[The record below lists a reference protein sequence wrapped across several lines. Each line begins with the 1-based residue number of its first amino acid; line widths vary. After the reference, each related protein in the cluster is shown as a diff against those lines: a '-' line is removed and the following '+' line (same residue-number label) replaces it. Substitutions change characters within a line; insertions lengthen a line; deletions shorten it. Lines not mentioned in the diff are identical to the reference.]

1 MPGRRA
7 CERFQKMSAPAGFA
21 RQVQNL
27 PTPIHKETL
36 LNTMHKSLL
45 GTVLALVTAWAQAQP
60 APARLQWLGQS
71 AFRITSPAGKVIVT
85 DPWLKA
91 NPLTPPE
98 FKNLEALGKID
109 VLLVSHGHTDHVA
122 DAPELSRLNNVPL
135 YGPGDM
141 NANMVALGI
150 LPPQLAPRFNKSG
163 TVEPAPGIKVT
174 AVRAEHSSPLVWRNA
189 ATGKDESHAG
199 GEPLGFIIELE
210 DGYRIWHM
218 GDTGLFGDMR
228 FIADYYKPDLVL
240 MPIGGNFTMG
250 PQEAAYAARELIRVP
265 QVVPMHYGANPLAKG
280 TPEQFLAF
288 MKDSGIQVHV
298 LKPGAT
304 LSITTRRQP

>member
-1 MPGRRA
+1 MDWA
-7 CERFQKMSAPAGFA
+7 TQQWVNK
-21 RQVQNL
+21 VQNAAAL
-27 PTPIHKETL
+27 TVKTL
-36 LNTMHKSLL
+36 MKTIRNRIFAASL
-45 GTVLALVTAWAQAQP
+45 VLMATWAAAQQAVP
-60 APARLQWLGQS
+60 KVQWLGQS
-71 AFRITSPAGKVIVT
+71 AFRITTPAGKVIVT

-122 DAPELSRLNNVPL
+122 DAPELAKLNNVPL

-163 TVEPAPGIKVT
+163 TVEPTAGVKVT

-189 ATGKDESHAG
+189 ITGKDESHAG

-210 DGYRIWHM
+210 DGYKIWHM
-218 GDTGLFGDMR
+218 GDTGLFGDMK

-250 PQEAAYAARELIRVP
+250 PKEAAYAARELIHAP
-265 QVVPMHYGANPLAKG
+265 QVIPMHYGANPLAKG
-280 TPEQFLAF
+280 RPEQFLAF
-288 MKDSGIQVHV
+288 MKDSGIQVNV
-298 LKPGAT
+298 LKPGET
-304 LSITTRRQP
+304 LTTTTRRQP

>member
-1 MPGRRA
+1 MKQMRKVLLVAAFALLAAGVA
-7 CERFQKMSAPAGFA
+7 AEPAST
-21 RQVQNL
+21 RV
-27 PTPIHKETL
+27 
-36 LNTMHKSLL
+36 
-45 GTVLALVTAWAQAQP
+45 
-60 APARLQWLGQS
+60 QWLGQS
-71 AFRITSPAGKVIVT
+71 AFRITTPGGKVIVT

-98 FKNLEALGKID
+98 FKSLEALGTVD

-122 DAPELSRLNNVPL
+122 DAPELAKLNNVPL

-163 TVEPAPGIKVT
+163 TVEPTPGVKVT

-189 ATGKDESHAG
+189 TTGKDESHAG

-210 DGYRIWHM
+210 DGFRIWHM
-218 GDTGLFGDMR
+218 GDTGLFGDMK

-250 PQEAAYAARELIRVP
+250 PKEAAYAARELIRVP
-265 QVVPMHYGANPLAKG
+265 QVIPMHYGANPLAKG
-280 TPEQFLAF
+280 TPEQFVTF
-288 MKDSGIQVHV
+288 MKDSGIQTHV
-298 LKPGAT
+298 LKPGDT
-304 LSITTRRQP
+304 FTPTTRRQP

>member
-1 MPGRRA
+1 MKQILHAIVGA
-7 CERFQKMSAPAGFA
+7 TMA
-21 RQVQNL
+21 
-27 PTPIHKETL
+27 L
-36 LNTMHKSLL
+36 LTQAAM
-45 GTVLALVTAWAQAQP
+45 AQP
-60 APARLQWLGQS
+60 SSLQVQWLGQS
-71 AFRITSPAGKVIVT
+71 AFRITTPTGKVIVT

-91 NPLTPPE
+91 NPLTPPA

-122 DAPELSRLNNVPL
+122 DAPELAKINNVPL

-163 TVEPAPGIKVT
+163 TVEPTPGVKVT
-174 AVRAEHSSPLVWRNA
+174 AVRAEHSSPLVWRNP

-199 GEPLGFIIELE
+199 GEPLGFIIEIE
-210 DGYRIWHM
+210 DGYKIWHM
-218 GDTGLFGDMR
+218 GDTGLFGDMK

-250 PQEAAYAARELIRVP
+250 PKEAAYAARELIRMP
-265 QVVPMHYGANPLAKG
+265 QVIPMHYGANPLAKG
-280 TPEQFLAF
+280 TPEQFLSF
-288 MKDSGIQVHV
+288 MKDSGISVNV
-298 LKPGAT
+298 LKPGDAFT
-304 LSITTRRQP
+304 PVTRRTP